1 MPNMSYCRFR
11 NTLQDLDDCY
21 EHWEDLVEEET
32 EDEVRDDEEIRAR
45 ERILEL
51 CEQIVQAYSE
61 KELD

>member
-1 MPNMSYCRFR
+1 MSYCRFR